1 MGWLD
6 TEENL
11 HLAGRIKD
19 VIIRGG
25 ENIIPSELEQLLDED
40 PCVANCKAIGVP
52 DDHYGEEVCLCV
64 VPAEGASLGRE
75 QILERLSGK
84 LAAFKLPKY
93 ILFLDA
99 LPYTDTGKVDRK
111 RLSCIAR
118 EGLLKL

>member
-1 MGWLD
+1 M
-6 TEENL
+6 
-11 HLAGRIKD
+11 
-19 VIIRGG
+19 
-25 ENIIPSELEQLLDED
+25 PSELEQLLDEAQ
-40 PCVANCKAIGVP
+40 CVANCKAIGVP

-64 VPAEGASLGRE
+64 VPAEGDSFVRE

-111 RLSCIAR
+111 RLACIAQKM
-118 EGLLKL
+118 LLKLDGGT